1 MRLKHTSREPDEGS
15 LPQQLAPLVV
25 TRQQA
30 AILLCMSLRCLDGHL
45 AAGRIGYVRAGGKI
59 LFRHVDLDA
68 FLARHA
74 IPARESAGA
83 I

>member
-1 MRLKHTSREPDEGS
+1 MASDLNIA
-15 LPQQLAPLVV
+15 LPQQFAPLVF
-25 TRQQA
+25 TRQQTA
-30 AILLCMSLRCLDGHL
+30 MLLCMSLRCLDGHL

-59 LFRHVDLDA
+59 LFRQVDLDA

-74 IPARESAGA
+74 IPPREMTGA